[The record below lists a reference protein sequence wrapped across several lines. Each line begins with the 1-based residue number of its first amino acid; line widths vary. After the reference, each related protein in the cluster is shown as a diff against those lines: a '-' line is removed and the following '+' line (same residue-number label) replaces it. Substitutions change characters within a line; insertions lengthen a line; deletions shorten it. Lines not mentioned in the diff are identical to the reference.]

1 MFGLPIVGYKINNYN
16 EHIMHVFQHPQPLVK
31 LADKHE
37 IIVDCTYATIV
48 FSTNVGKTSST
59 KLSKPKTLVTL
70 GHNNM
75 PIFGTKWI
83 QLSSY
88 ANPKVITNTMTS
100 SIKPI

>member
-1 MFGLPIVGYKINNYN
+1 
-16 EHIMHVFQHPQPLVK
+16 MHLFQHPQTLVK
-31 LADKHE
+31 LVDKHE
-37 IIVDCTYATIV
+37 TSVDWTYATNV

-59 KLSKPKTLVTL
+59 KLSKPRTLINL

-88 ANPKVITNTMTS
+88 ENPKVITNTMTS
-100 SIKPI
+100 SIKQFEFHGPF

>member
-1 MFGLPIVGYKINNYN
+1 MSGLPIFGYKINNYN
-16 EHIMHVFQHPQPLVK
+16 EHIMHLFQHPQTLVK

-37 IIVDCTYATIV
+37 TSVDCTYATIV

-59 KLSKPKTLVTL
+59 KLSKPRTLVTL

-83 QLSSY
+83 QLSSHE
-88 ANPKVITNTMTS
+88 NHEVITNTMTS

>member
-1 MFGLPIVGYKINNYN
+1 
-16 EHIMHVFQHPQPLVK
+16 MHLFQHPQTLMK

-37 IIVDCTYATIV
+37 TSVDCTYATIV

-59 KLSKPKTLVTL
+59 KLSKPRTLVTL

-75 PIFGTKWI
+75 PIFGTKWN

-88 ANPKVITNTMTS
+88 ENLEVITNTMTS